1 MSERREENRAQ
12 NPEEG
17 RIDIVGLLK
26 EYLRT
31 LSRMWLWI
39 LILTLAGGGISYAR
53 SYFSW
58 QPSYT
63 ASATFTITA
72 SQDTGTDTGGAYSF
86 YDNAT
91 AEQMVNTFPYILT
104 SGVLSRRAAAQ
115 MGQEYVSG
123 QIQASSENNTNLF
136 TLSVTD
142 SDAGR
147 AYETLQAVITCYPEV
162 AEMIVGRT
170 NMELLDETGIPAH
183 PDNPRD
189 GRGELV
195 KGAAVGCGLGLA
207 WTALVMLSR
216 RTVRKKED
224 FQNMINMKCLGEVPQ
239 ISLKKRS
246 RQTKNV
252 LNIMNE
258 KTDPDFLES
267 LRLIRNKIE
276 YSAWKHKHK
285 VILVTSALAG
295 EGKSTLAV
303 NLALSLAQNG
313 KRVALADCDLRH
325 PSDREI
331 LGLEEGQ
338 GMAEIL
344 TKKIRVNDALLSAKQ
359 MGMEKIDKEMHFY
372 FLPGG
377 EAVDDGSRLLGTDR
391 MQKIIEALAQSMDYV
406 ILDSAPVGVL
416 TDAGVLA
423 QYADSVVFVVKKD
436 YARADHIL
444 EGLEELSGSR
454 IHLIGGIL
462 NGV

>member
-1 MSERREENRAQ
+1 MSERREENRTQ

-17 RIDIVGLLK
+17 LIDIVGLLK

-31 LSRMWLWI
+31 LSRMWLWV
-39 LILTLAGGGISYAR
+39 LILTLAGGGLSYAR

-72 SQDTGTDTGGAYSF
+72 SQDTGTDTTGVSSF

-91 AEQMVNTFPYILT
+91 AEQMANTFPYILT

-115 MGQEYVSG
+115 MGQEQVSG

-147 AYETLQAVITCYPEV
+147 AYETLQAVIICYPEV
-162 AEMIVGRT
+162 AELIVGRT
-170 NMELLDETGIPAH
+170 NMELLDETGIPAY

-189 GRGELV
+189 GRAALG
-195 KGAAVGCGLGLA
+195 KGAAVGCLLGLV

-258 KTDPDFLES
+258 KTDPDFLEA

-276 YSAWKHKHK
+276 YSVWKHKHK

-331 LGLEEGQ
+331 LGLEQGQ
-338 GMAEIL
+338 GMYEIL
-344 TKKIRVNDALLSAKQ
+344 RRKIKVSDALLSAEQ
-359 MGMEKIDKEMHFY
+359 MGMDKEIHFY

-377 EAVDDGSRLLGTDR
+377 ETVDDGSRLLGTER
-391 MQKIIEALAQSMDYV
+391 MQKIIETLAQNVDYV
-406 ILDSAPVGVL
+406 ILDSAPVGML

-444 EGLEELSGSR
+444 DGLEELSGSR

>member
-1 MSERREENRAQ
+1 MSERREENRTQ

-17 RIDIVGLLK
+17 LIDIVGLLK

-31 LSRMWLWI
+31 LSRMWLWV
-39 LILTLAGGGISYAR
+39 LILTLAGGGLSYAR

-72 SQDTGTDTGGAYSF
+72 SQDTGTDTTGVSSF

-91 AEQMVNTFPYILT
+91 AEQMANTFPYILT

-115 MGQEYVSG
+115 MGQEQVSG

-147 AYETLQAVITCYPEV
+147 AYETLQAVIICYPEV
-162 AEMIVGRT
+162 AELIVGRT
-170 NMELLDETGIPAH
+170 NMELLDETGIPAY

-189 GRGELV
+189 GRAALG
-195 KGAAVGCGLGLA
+195 KGAAVGCLLGLV

-258 KTDPDFLES
+258 KTDPDFLE
-267 LRLIRNKIE
+267 
-276 YSAWKHKHK
+276 A
-285 VILVTSALAG
+285 
-295 EGKSTLAV
+295 
-303 NLALSLAQNG
+303 
-313 KRVALADCDLRH
+313 C
-325 PSDREI
+325 
-331 LGLEEGQ
+331 GL
-338 GMAEIL
+338 
-344 TKKIRVNDALLSAKQ
+344 
-359 MGMEKIDKEMHFY
+359 
-372 FLPGG
+372 
-377 EAVDDGSRLLGTDR
+377 
-391 MQKIIEALAQSMDYV
+391 
-406 ILDSAPVGVL
+406 
-416 TDAGVLA
+416 
-423 QYADSVVFVVKKD
+423 
-436 YARADHIL
+436 
-444 EGLEELSGSR
+444 
-454 IHLIGGIL
+454 
-462 NGV
+462 

>member
-1 MSERREENRAQ
+1 MSERREENRTQ

-17 RIDIVGLLK
+17 LIDIVGLLK

-31 LSRMWLWI
+31 LSRMWLWV
-39 LILTLAGGGISYAR
+39 LILTLAGGGLSYAR
-53 SYFSW
+53 IYFSW

-72 SQDTGTDTGGAYSF
+72 SQDTGTDTTGVNSF

-91 AEQMVNTFPYILT
+91 AEQMANTFPYILT

-115 MGQEYVSG
+115 MGQEQVSG

-162 AEMIVGRT
+162 AELIVGRT
-170 NMELLDETGIPAH
+170 NMELLDETGIPAY

-189 GRGELV
+189 GRAALG
-195 KGAAVGCGLGLA
+195 KGAAVGCLLGLV

-258 KTDPDFLES
+258 KTDPDFLEA

-276 YSAWKHKHK
+276 YSVWKHKHK

-295 EGKSTLAV
+295 EGKIGRASCRE
-303 NLALSLAQNG
+303 
-313 KRVALADCDLRH
+313 RV
-325 PSDREI
+325 
-331 LGLEEGQ
+331 
-338 GMAEIL
+338 
-344 TKKIRVNDALLSAKQ
+344 
-359 MGMEKIDKEMHFY
+359 
-372 FLPGG
+372 
-377 EAVDDGSRLLGTDR
+377 
-391 MQKIIEALAQSMDYV
+391 
-406 ILDSAPVGVL
+406 
-416 TDAGVLA
+416 
-423 QYADSVVFVVKKD
+423 
-436 YARADHIL
+436 
-444 EGLEELSGSR
+444 
-454 IHLIGGIL
+454 
-462 NGV
+462 

>member
-1 MSERREENRAQ
+1 MSERREENRTQ

-17 RIDIVGLLK
+17 LIDIVGLLK

-31 LSRMWLWI
+31 LSRMWLWV
-39 LILTLAGGGISYAR
+39 LILTLAGGGLSYAR

-72 SQDTGTDTGGAYSF
+72 SQDTGTDTTGVSSF

-91 AEQMVNTFPYILT
+91 AEQMANTFPYILT

-115 MGQEYVSG
+115 MGQEQVSG

-136 TLSVTD
+136 ILSVTD

-162 AEMIVGRT
+162 AELIVGRT
-170 NMELLDETGIPAH
+170 NMELLDETGIPAY

-189 GRGELV
+189 GRAALG
-195 KGAAVGCGLGLA
+195 KGAAVGCLLGLV

-258 KTDPDFLES
+258 KTDPDFLEA

-276 YSAWKHKHK
+276 YSVWKHKHK

-331 LGLEEGQ
+331 LGLEQGQ
-338 GMAEIL
+338 GMYEIL
-344 TKKIRVNDALLSAKQ
+344 RRKIKVSDALLSAEQ
-359 MGMEKIDKEMHFY
+359 MGMDKEIHFY

-377 EAVDDGSRLLGTDR
+377 ETVDDGSRLLGTER
-391 MQKIIEALAQSMDYV
+391 MQKIIETLAQNVDYV
-406 ILDSAPVGVL
+406 ILDSAPVGML

-444 EGLEELSGSR
+444 DGLEELSGSR

>member
-1 MSERREENRAQ
+1 MSERREENRTQ

-17 RIDIVGLLK
+17 LIDIVGLLK

-72 SQDTGTDTGGAYSF
+72 SQDTGTDTTGTYSF

-115 MGQEYVSG
+115 LGQEQVSG

-189 GRGELV
+189 GRRELA

-246 RQTKNV
+246 RQTRNV

-258 KTDPDFLES
+258 KTDPDFLEA

-276 YSAWKHKHK
+276 YSTWKHKHK
-285 VILVTSALAG
+285 VILITSALAG

-303 NLALSLAQNG
+303 NLALSLVQNG

-331 LGLEEGQ
+331 LGLEQGQ
-338 GMAEIL
+338 GMYEIL
-344 TKKIRVNDALLSAKQ
+344 SRKIKVNDALLSAEQ
-359 MGMEKIDKEMHFY
+359 MGMDKSMHFY

-377 EAVDDGSRLLGTDR
+377 ETVDDGSRLLGTER
-391 MQKIIEALAQSMDYV
+391 MQKIIETLAQNVDYV
-406 ILDSAPVGVL
+406 ILDSAPVGML

>member
-1 MSERREENRAQ
+1 MSERREENRTQ

-17 RIDIVGLLK
+17 LIDIVGLLK

-31 LSRMWLWI
+31 LSRMWLWV
-39 LILTLAGGGISYAR
+39 LILTLAGGGLSYAR

-72 SQDTGTDTGGAYSF
+72 SQDTGTDTTGVNSF

-91 AEQMVNTFPYILT
+91 AEQMANTFPYILT

-115 MGQEYVSG
+115 MGQEQVSG

-162 AEMIVGRT
+162 AELIVGRT
-170 NMELLDETGIPAH
+170 NMELLDETGIPAY

-189 GRGELV
+189 GRAALG
-195 KGAAVGCGLGLA
+195 KGAAVGCLLGLV

-239 ISLKKRS
+239 ISMKKRS

-258 KTDPDFLES
+258 KTDPDFLEA

-276 YSAWKHKHK
+276 YSVWKHKHK

-331 LGLEEGQ
+331 LGLEQGQ
-338 GMAEIL
+338 GMYEIL
-344 TKKIRVNDALLSAKQ
+344 RRKIKVSDALLSAEQ
-359 MGMEKIDKEMHFY
+359 MGMDKEIHFY

-377 EAVDDGSRLLGTDR
+377 ETVDDGSRLLGTER
-391 MQKIIEALAQSMDYV
+391 MQKIIETLAQNVDYV
-406 ILDSAPVGVL
+406 ILDSAPVGML

-444 EGLEELSGSR
+444 DGLEELSGSR

>member
-1 MSERREENRAQ
+1 MSERREENRTQ

-17 RIDIVGLLK
+17 LIDIVGLLK

-31 LSRMWLWI
+31 LSRMWLWV
-39 LILTLAGGGISYAR
+39 LILTLAGGGLSYAR

-72 SQDTGTDTGGAYSF
+72 SQDTGTDTTGVNSF

-91 AEQMVNTFPYILT
+91 AEQMANTFPYILT

-115 MGQEYVSG
+115 MGQEQVSG

-162 AEMIVGRT
+162 AELIVGRT
-170 NMELLDETGIPAH
+170 NMELLDETGIPAY

-189 GRGELV
+189 GRAALG
-195 KGAAVGCGLGLA
+195 KGAAVGCLLGLV

-224 FQNMINMKCLGEVPQ
+224 FQKMINMKCLGEVPQ

-258 KTDPDFLES
+258 KTDPDFLEA

-276 YSAWKHKHK
+276 YSVWKHKHK

-331 LGLEEGQ
+331 LGLEQGQ
-338 GMAEIL
+338 GMYEIL
-344 TKKIRVNDALLSAKQ
+344 RRKIKVSDALLSAEQ
-359 MGMEKIDKEMHFY
+359 MGMDKEIHFY

-377 EAVDDGSRLLGTDR
+377 ETVDDGSRLLGTER
-391 MQKIIEALAQSMDYV
+391 MQKIIETLAQNVDYV
-406 ILDSAPVGVL
+406 ILDSAPVGML

-444 EGLEELSGSR
+444 DGLEELSGSR

>member
-1 MSERREENRAQ
+1 MSERREENRTQ

-17 RIDIVGLLK
+17 LIDIVGLLK

-31 LSRMWLWI
+31 LSRMWLWV
-39 LILTLAGGGISYAR
+39 LILTLAGGGLSYAR
-53 SYFSW
+53 IYFSW

-72 SQDTGTDTGGAYSF
+72 SQDTGTDTTGVNSF

-91 AEQMVNTFPYILT
+91 AEQMANTFPYILT

-115 MGQEYVSG
+115 MGQEQVSG

-162 AEMIVGRT
+162 AELIVGRT
-170 NMELLDETGIPAH
+170 NMELLDETGIPAY

-189 GRGELV
+189 GRAALG
-195 KGAAVGCGLGLA
+195 KGAAVGCLLGLV

-258 KTDPDFLES
+258 KTDPDFLEA

-276 YSAWKHKHK
+276 YSVWKHKHK

-331 LGLEEGQ
+331 LGLEQGQ
-338 GMAEIL
+338 GMYEIL
-344 TKKIRVNDALLSAKQ
+344 RRKIKVSDALLSAEQ
-359 MGMEKIDKEMHFY
+359 MGMDKEIHFY

-377 EAVDDGSRLLGTDR
+377 ETVDDGSRLLGTER
-391 MQKIIEALAQSMDYV
+391 MQKIIETLAQNVDYV
-406 ILDSAPVGVL
+406 ILDSAPVGML

-444 EGLEELSGSR
+444 DGLEELSGSR

>member
-1 MSERREENRAQ
+1 MSERREENRTQ

-17 RIDIVGLLK
+17 LIDIVGLLK

-31 LSRMWLWI
+31 LSRMWLWV
-39 LILTLAGGGISYAR
+39 LILTLAGGGLSYAR

-72 SQDTGTDTGGAYSF
+72 SQDTGTDTTGVNSF

-91 AEQMVNTFPYILT
+91 AEQMANTFPYILT

-115 MGQEYVSG
+115 MGQEQVSG

-162 AEMIVGRT
+162 AELIVGRT
-170 NMELLDETGIPAH
+170 NMELLDETGIPAY

-189 GRGELV
+189 GRAALG
-195 KGAAVGCGLGLA
+195 KGAAVGCLLGLV

-258 KTDPDFLES
+258 KTDPDFLEA

-276 YSAWKHKHK
+276 YSVWKHKHK

-331 LGLEEGQ
+331 LGLEQGQ
-338 GMAEIL
+338 GMYEIL
-344 TKKIRVNDALLSAKQ
+344 RRKIKVSDALLSAEQ
-359 MGMEKIDKEMHFY
+359 MGMDKEIHFY

-377 EAVDDGSRLLGTDR
+377 ETVDDGSRLLGTER
-391 MQKIIEALAQSMDYV
+391 MQKIIETLAQNVDYV
-406 ILDSAPVGVL
+406 ILDSAPVGML

-444 EGLEELSGSR
+444 DGLEELSGSR